1 MLCLPASS
9 APANIWIV
17 QCLFKKKKNYT
28 RKLKTDRSVP
38 RWLLDLFF
46 LNRGLQAAEAHTFPP
61 WMVLLRACKT
71 RLN

>member
-1 MLCLPASS
+1 MLVL
-9 APANIWIV
+9 
-17 QCLFKKKKNYT
+17 KKKKNYT
-28 RKLKTDRSVP
+28 RKLKTDRSVR

-46 LNRGLQAAEAHTFPP
+46 LNRGLQAAEARTFPP